1 MADFANV
8 IFVIAI
14 ARLPVSALF
23 DVFGVADDRALS
35 CGYFV
40 SRLISQTYQSRWATE
55 NYPSIQWGL
64 DPRPQNVI
72 RPQIVITCSF
82 CRDTSRDSV
91 RTLARSLSTGSQSAH
106 ALSSFQHI
114 LLISDCILR
123 AS

>member
-1 MADFANV
+1 MNIFSLVAADCVALLLRLLRMADFANV

-72 RPQIVITCSF
+72 TCGF
-82 CRDTSRDSV
+82 CQDTSRDSV
-91 RTLARSLSTGSQSAH
+91 RTLARSLSTGSQ
-106 ALSSFQHI
+106 
-114 LLISDCILR
+114 
-123 AS
+123 